1 MFCFSIGNTGTVVT
15 DEPVTE
21 SPETESPETEMPE
34 TESPETEA
42 PTVQPTDT
50 NVFSSTTDDSSECF
64 DKNPTK
70 CEERME
76 KAGENWIKGPCIK
89 GKWVVDNCQMSCE
102 LCKANFII

>member
-1 MFCFSIGNTGTVVT
+1 MITMFSSAISFYYWLTFGYFFSGG
-15 DEPVTE
+15 EPV
-21 SPETESPETEMPE
+21 

-70 CEERME
+70 CEERM
-76 KAGENWIKGPCIK
+76 KTAGENWIKGPCIK